1 MLIQCPECKRHVRDS
16 EPECPF
22 CAQEPPGKG
31 RRRALK
37 VVLAGAAGVT
47 AMTIGIGCAYGMPP
61 EDPDADVD
69 AGADT
74 GVDAPDDASGQ

>member
-1 MLIQCPECKRHVRDS
+1 MLVQCSECNRHVRDD

-22 CAQEPPGKG
+22 CSRSGGGAT

-37 VVLAGAAGVT
+37 VVLAGAAGVA

-61 EDPDADVD
+61 EDPADADADAD
-69 AGADT
+69 AGAE
-74 GVDAPDDASGQ
+74 DAPDDAPGQ

>member
-22 CAQEPPGKG
+22 CAQQPAGKA
-31 RRRALK
+31 RRDGKK
-37 VVLAGAAGVT
+37 VVLAGGVGVG
-47 AMTIGIGCAYGMPP
+47 ARPIGNSCAYGMPP